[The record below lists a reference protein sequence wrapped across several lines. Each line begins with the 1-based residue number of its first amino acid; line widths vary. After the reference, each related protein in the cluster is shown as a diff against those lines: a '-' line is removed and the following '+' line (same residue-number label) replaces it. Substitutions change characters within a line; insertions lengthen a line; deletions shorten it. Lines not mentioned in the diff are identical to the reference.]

1 MNGLMIS
8 GCECARWSTEC
19 RHVCVME
26 TGKGSENGIRDT
38 IGHRGHGVGQMMRT
52 RLMCNQID

>member
-38 IGHRGHGVGQMMRT
+38 IGHRRHGVGQMMRT
-52 RLMCNQID
+52 RLMCN